1 MTDNNNLWEV
11 ASPVF
16 VFFNIYLFIWLHRV
30 LLWHV
35 NSSLQRVGSDVA
47 VPWLSCSLACN
58 IGFLTRDQTH
68 VPCIAKQ
75 ILNDWTTKEVS
86 HCNFNLHF
94 PDDEHLLKK
103 LLAIHIPSLERYLPK
118 YFIHSKTGL
127 FV

>member
-1 MTDNNNLWEV
+1 MGSVIGIMGLV
-11 ASPVF
+11 APE
-16 VFFNIYLFIWLHRV
+16 
-30 LLWHV
+30 HV
-35 NSSLQRVGSDVA
+35 GISQKRDK
-47 VPWLSCSLACN
+47 
-58 IGFLTRDQTH
+58 TR
-68 VPCIAKQ
+68 VPCIGQQ

-86 HCNFNLHF
+86 HCDFNLHF